1 MIVPAG
7 NLPAPSAHIVY
18 VVLIRVCD
26 INLYLGL
33 ISTMP
38 SASAA
43 LLLRASVLCT
53 VCTTTAAATVVLV
66 EWGAA

>member
-1 MIVPAG
+1 MNVPAG
-7 NLPAPSAHIVY
+7 NLPAPSAHTVF
-18 VVLIRVCD
+18 VALGCVCD

-53 VCTTTAAATVVLV
+53 VYTTTTTAAVL
-66 EWGAA
+66 